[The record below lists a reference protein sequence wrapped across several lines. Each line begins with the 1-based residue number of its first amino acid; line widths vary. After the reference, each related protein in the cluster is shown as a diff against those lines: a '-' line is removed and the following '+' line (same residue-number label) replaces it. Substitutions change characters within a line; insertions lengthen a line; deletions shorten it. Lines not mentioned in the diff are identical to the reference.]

1 MENEES
7 KNPFKPI
14 IDVVSRHN
22 LVIFII
28 VVVSGLIT
36 SILILNN
43 ILRLPYTA
51 TSVDPN
57 STTKFDE
64 ATIVRV
70 NSLKTSS
77 DNSIDQSIPSG
88 RVNLFSE

>member
-1 MENEES
+1 MEDEES
-7 KNPFKPI
+7 KNPFRPI
-14 IDVVSRHN
+14 IDIFSRYN

-36 SILILNN
+36 SVLILNN
-43 ILRLPYTA
+43 ILRLPYVT
-51 TSVDPN
+51 TSVDSN
-57 STTKFDE
+57 GTTKFDE

-77 DNSIDQSIPSG
+77 DNSVDQSTPSG
-88 RVNLFSE
+88 SVNLFSE